1 MATKIVVDAGHGGS
15 NPGAMYQGRRES
27 DDALRLAMAV
37 GKILEANGYDVIYTR
52 TSDVTQSVGQKA
64 AIANEEGADLFVS
77 IHRNAGE
84 YPGQYSGIQTLIFDD
99 SGIKKQM
106 AEKINANLEAL
117 GFRNAGV
124 SIRPNLVVLN
134 STQMP
139 ALLVEAGFID
149 SDTDN
154 RLFDSRFQAM
164 AQAIAD
170 GIMETLEG
178 APVTSSDMSEEEPG
192 VEERHRPPMD
202 RPPHRPPMMRPP
214 MPPAPPIP
222 PVEPNEPEEELYR
235 VQAGAFRE
243 RQNADN
249 LLQLLENDGF
259 PAFIVYQDGLFKV
272 QVGAFSRLSNAI
284 AMEREVREKGYNTYI
299 TT

>member
-15 NPGAMYQGRRES
+15 NPGAVHEGRRES

-37 GKILEANGYDVIYTR
+37 GRILESNGYDVSYTR

-64 AIANEEGADLFVS
+64 AIANEEGADFFVS

-84 YPGQYSGIQTLIFDD
+84 YPGQYTGVQTLIYDD

-106 AEKINANLEAL
+106 AERINANLEAL

-178 APVTSSDMSEEEPG
+178 AQVTSSNVSEEEPG
-192 VEERHRPPMD
+192 EEGRRCPPMD
-202 RPPHRPPMMRPP
+202 RPPHRPPMRPP
-214 MPPAPPIP
+214 MPPMPPAQP
-222 PVEPNEPEEELYR
+222 EEPEELYR

-259 PAFIVYQDGLFKV
+259 PAFIVYQDGLYKV

>member
-15 NPGAMYQGRRES
+15 NPGAVHEGRRES

-37 GKILEANGYDVIYTR
+37 GRILESNGYDVSYTITR
-52 TSDVTQSVGQKA
+52 DVTQSVGQKA
-64 AIANEEGADLFVS
+64 AIANEEGADFFVS

-84 YPGQYSGIQTLIFDD
+84 YPGQYTGVQTLIYDD

-106 AEKINANLEAL
+106 AERINANLEAL

-170 GIMETLEG
+170 GIMDTLDG
-178 APVTSSDMSEEEPG
+178 TQVTSSNVSENDQE
-192 VEERHRPPMD
+192 VERHRPPQ
-202 RPPHRPPMMRPP
+202 RPPMRPPIPP
-214 MPPAPPIP
+214 MPPMQPMPPE
-222 PVEPNEPEEELYR
+222 EPEELYR

-259 PAFIVYQDGLFKV
+259 PAFIVYQDGLYKV

>member
-15 NPGAMYQGRRES
+15 NPGAVFEGRRES

-37 GKILEANGYDVIYTR
+37 GKILESNGYDVTYTR

-77 IHRNAGE
+77 IHRNAAE
-84 YPGQYSGIQTLIFDD
+84 YPGQYSGIQTLIYND

-106 AEKINANLEAL
+106 AENINSNLEAL

-178 APVTSSDMSEEEPG
+178 TRVTSSNVTEEEPQE
-192 VEERHRPPMD
+192 EERH

-214 MPPAPPIP
+214 VPPMPPMQPMPPE
-222 PVEPNEPEEELYR
+222 EPEELYR
-235 VQAGAFRE
+235 
-243 RQNADN
+243 
-249 LLQLLENDGF
+249 LLENDGF
-259 PAFIVYQDGLFKV
+259 PAFIVYQDGLYKV

>member
-15 NPGAMYQGRRES
+15 NPGAVYQGRRES

-37 GKILEANGYDVIYTR
+37 GKILEANGLDVSYTR

-77 IHRNAGE
+77 IHRNAGQ
-84 YPGQYSGIQTLIFDD
+84 YPGQYNGVQTLIFDD
-99 SGIKKQM
+99 SGIKKEI
-106 AEKINANLEAL
+106 AERIDANLAAL
-117 GFRNAGV
+117 GFRDIGI
-124 SIRPNLVVLN
+124 SLRPNLVVLN

-139 ALLVEAGFID
+139 ALRVEAGFID
-149 SDTDN
+149 SDKDN
-154 RLFDSRFQAM
+154 QLFDSKFQAV

-178 APVTSSDMSEEEPG
+178 QAVSSSAVEEEEP
-192 VEERHRPPMD
+192 EERHRFPM
-202 RPPHRPPMMRPP
+202 RPVPP
-214 MPPAPPIP
+214 MPPEKPVPPM
-222 PVEPNEPEEELYR
+222 EPEELYR

-259 PAFIVYQDGLFKV
+259 PAFIVYQDGLYKV

>member
-15 NPGAMYQGRRES
+15 NPGAVYQGRRES

-37 GKILEANGYDVIYTR
+37 GKILESNGYDVTYTR

-64 AIANEEGADLFVS
+64 AIANEEGADLFVA

-84 YPGQYSGIQTLIFDD
+84 YPGQYSGVQTLIYDD

-106 AEKINANLEAL
+106 AENIDANLEAL

-178 APVTSSDMSEEEPG
+178 AQVTSSNVSEEEPG
-192 VEERHRPPMD
+192 EEGRRCPPMD
-202 RPPHRPPMMRPP
+202 RPPHRPPMRPP
-214 MPPAPPIP
+214 MPPMPPAQP
-222 PVEPNEPEEELYR
+222 EEPEELYR

-259 PAFIVYQDGLFKV
+259 PAFIVYQDGLYKV

>member
-15 NPGAMYQGRRES
+15 NPGAVYQGRRES

-37 GKILEANGYDVIYTR
+37 GKILEANGYDVTYTR

-84 YPGQYSGIQTLIFDD
+84 YPGQYSGVQTLIYDD

-106 AEKINANLEAL
+106 AENIDANLEAL

-178 APVTSSDMSEEEPG
+178 AQVTSSNVSEEEPG
-192 VEERHRPPMD
+192 EEGRRCPPMD
-202 RPPHRPPMMRPP
+202 RPPHRPPMRPP
-214 MPPAPPIP
+214 MPPMPPAQP
-222 PVEPNEPEEELYR
+222 EEPEELYR

-259 PAFIVYQDGLFKV
+259 PAFIVYQDGLYKV

>member
-15 NPGAMYQGRRES
+15 NPGAVYQGRRES

-37 GKILEANGYDVIYTR
+37 GKILEANGLDVSYTR

-77 IHRNAGE
+77 IHRNAGQ
-84 YPGQYSGIQTLIFDD
+84 YPGQYNGVQTLIFDD
-99 SGIKKQM
+99 SGIKKEI
-106 AEKINANLEAL
+106 AERIDANLAAL
-117 GFRNAGV
+117 GFRDIGI
-124 SIRPNLVVLN
+124 SLRPNLVVLN

-149 SDTDN
+149 SDKDN
-154 RLFDSRFQAM
+154 QLFDSKFQAV

-178 APVTSSDMSEEEPG
+178 QAVSSSAVEEEEP
-192 VEERHRPPMD
+192 EERHRFPM
-202 RPPHRPPMMRPP
+202 RPVPP
-214 MPPAPPIP
+214 MPPEKPVPPM
-222 PVEPNEPEEELYR
+222 EPEELYR

-243 RQNADN
+243 RQNAD
-249 LLQLLENDGF
+249 
-259 PAFIVYQDGLFKV
+259 PAFIVYQDGLYKV

>member
-15 NPGAMYQGRRES
+15 NPGAVHEGRRES

-37 GKILEANGYDVIYTR
+37 GKILEANGYDVTYTR

-84 YPGQYSGIQTLIFDD
+84 YPGQYSGVQTLIYDD

-106 AEKINANLEAL
+106 AENIDANLEAL

-154 RLFDSRFQAM
+154 HLFDSRFQAM

-178 APVTSSDMSEEEPG
+178 AQVTSSNVSEEEPG
-192 VEERHRPPMD
+192 EEGRRCPPMD
-202 RPPHRPPMMRPP
+202 RPPHRPPMRPP
-214 MPPAPPIP
+214 MPPMPPAQP
-222 PVEPNEPEEELYR
+222 EEPEELYR

-259 PAFIVYQDGLFKV
+259 PAFIVYQDGLYKV

>member
-15 NPGAMYQGRRES
+15 NPGAVYQGRRES

-37 GKILEANGYDVIYTR
+37 GKILESNGYDVTYTR

-84 YPGQYSGIQTLIFDD
+84 YPGQYSGIQTLIYDD
-99 SGIKKQM
+99 SGIKKQI
-106 AEKINANLEAL
+106 AETIDANLEAL

-178 APVTSSDMSEEEPG
+178 AQVTSSNVSEEEPQE
-192 VEERHRPPMD
+192 EERHRPPMN
-202 RPPHRPPMMRPP
+202 RPPHRPPMRPPIPP
-214 MPPAPPIP
+214 MPPVPP
-222 PVEPNEPEEELYR
+222 EEPEEELYR

-259 PAFIVYQDGLFKV
+259 PAFIVYQDGLYKV

>member
-15 NPGAMYQGRRES
+15 NPGAVYQGRRES

-37 GKILEANGYDVIYTR
+37 GKILEANGLDVSYTR

-77 IHRNAGE
+77 IHRNAGQ
-84 YPGQYSGIQTLIFDD
+84 YPGQYNGVQTLIFDD
-99 SGIKKQM
+99 SGIKKEI
-106 AEKINANLEAL
+106 AERIDANLAAL
-117 GFRNAGV
+117 GFRDIGI
-124 SIRPNLVVLN
+124 SLRPNLVVLN
-134 STQMP
+134 STEMP

-149 SDTDN
+149 SDKDN
-154 RLFDSRFQAM
+154 QLFDSKFQAV

-178 APVTSSDMSEEEPG
+178 QAVSSSAVEEEEP
-192 VEERHRPPMD
+192 EERHRFPM
-202 RPPHRPPMMRPP
+202 RPVPP
-214 MPPAPPIP
+214 MPPEKPAPPM
-222 PVEPNEPEEELYR
+222 EPEELYR

-259 PAFIVYQDGLFKV
+259 PAFIVYQDGLYKV

>member
-15 NPGAMYQGRRES
+15 NPGAVFEGRRES

-37 GKILEANGYDVIYTR
+37 GRILESNGYDVTYTR

-77 IHRNAGE
+77 IHRNAAE
-84 YPGQYSGIQTLIFDD
+84 YPGQYSGIQTLIYND

-106 AEKINANLEAL
+106 AENINSNLEAL

-178 APVTSSDMSEEEPG
+178 TRVTSSNVPEEEPQ
-192 VEERHRPPMD
+192 VEERH

-214 MPPAPPIP
+214 VPPMQPMPPE
-222 PVEPNEPEEELYR
+222 EPEELYR

-259 PAFIVYQDGLFKV
+259 PAFIVYQDGLYKV

>member
-15 NPGAMYQGRRES
+15 NPGAVYQGRRES

-37 GKILEANGYDVIYTR
+37 GKILEANGYDVTYTR

-84 YPGQYSGIQTLIFDD
+84 YPGQYSGIQTLIYDD

-106 AEKINANLEAL
+106 AENIDANLEAL
-117 GFRNAGV
+117 GFRNAGI

-178 APVTSSDMSEEEPG
+178 AQVTSSNVPEEEPQE
-192 VEERHRPPMD
+192 EERHRPPMN
-202 RPPHRPPMMRPP
+202 RPPHRPPMRPPIPP
-214 MPPAPPIP
+214 MPPMPP
-222 PVEPNEPEEELYR
+222 EEPEEELYR

-259 PAFIVYQDGLFKV
+259 PAFIVYQDGLYKV

>member
-15 NPGAMYQGRRES
+15 NPGAVFEGRRES

-37 GKILEANGYDVIYTR
+37 GKILESNGYDVTYTR

-77 IHRNAGE
+77 IHRNAAE
-84 YPGQYSGIQTLIFDD
+84 YPGQYSGIQTLIYND

-106 AEKINANLEAL
+106 AENINSNLEAL

-178 APVTSSDMSEEEPG
+178 TRVTSSNVMEEEPQE
-192 VEERHRPPMD
+192 EERH

-214 MPPAPPIP
+214 VPPMPPMQPMPPE
-222 PVEPNEPEEELYR
+222 EPEELYR

-259 PAFIVYQDGLFKV
+259 PAFIVYQDGLYKV

>member
-15 NPGAMYQGRRES
+15 NPGAVYQGRRES

-37 GKILEANGYDVIYTR
+37 GKILEANGLDVSYTR

-77 IHRNAGE
+77 IHRNAGQ
-84 YPGQYSGIQTLIFDD
+84 YPGQYNGVQTLIFDD
-99 SGIKKQM
+99 SGIKKEI
-106 AEKINANLEAL
+106 AERIDANLAAL
-117 GFRNAGV
+117 GFRDIGI
-124 SIRPNLVVLN
+124 SLRPNLVVLN

-149 SDTDN
+149 SDKDN
-154 RLFDSRFQAM
+154 QLFDSKFQAV

-178 APVTSSDMSEEEPG
+178 QAVSSSAVEEEEP
-192 VEERHRPPMD
+192 EERHRFPM
-202 RPPHRPPMMRPP
+202 RPVPP
-214 MPPAPPIP
+214 MPPEKPVPPM
-222 PVEPNEPEEELYR
+222 EPEELYR

-259 PAFIVYQDGLFKV
+259 PAFIVYQDGLYKV

>member
-37 GKILEANGYDVIYTR
+37 GKILESEGYDVSYTR

-84 YPGQYSGIQTLIFDD
+84 YPGQYTGVQTLIYDD

-106 AEKINANLEAL
+106 AERINANLAAL
-117 GFRNAGV
+117 GFRNAGI

-134 STQMP
+134 STEMP

-164 AQAIAD
+164 AQAVAD
-170 GIMETLEG
+170 GITETLEG
-178 APVTSSDMSEEEPG
+178 QRVTSSDVSEEEPDG
-192 VEERHRPPMD
+192 EERRRPPM
-202 RPPHRPPMMRPP
+202 HQRPPMMCPP
-214 MPPAPPIP
+214 MPPVPPMP
-222 PVEPNEPEEELYR
+222 PEEPEELYR
-235 VQAGAFRE
+235 VQAGAFR
-243 RQNADN
+243 
-249 LLQLLENDGF
+249 DGRMRIIF
-259 PAFIVYQDGLFKV
+259 CSFWKMTD
-272 QVGAFSRLSNAI
+272 SRLLLCIKMDSTRCRWEPSA
-284 AMEREVREKGYNTYI
+284 V
-299 TT
+299 

>member
-15 NPGAMYQGRRES
+15 NPGAVHEGRRES

-37 GKILEANGYDVIYTR
+37 GRILESNGYDVSYTR

-64 AIANEEGADLFVS
+64 AIANEEGANLFVS

-84 YPGQYSGIQTLIFDD
+84 YPGQYTGVQTLIYDD

-106 AEKINANLEAL
+106 AERIKSNLEAL

-170 GIMETLEG
+170 GIMDTLDG
-178 APVTSSDMSEEEPG
+178 TQVTSSNVSENDQEA
-192 VEERHRPPMD
+192 ERHRPPQ
-202 RPPHRPPMMRPP
+202 RPPMRPPIPP
-214 MPPAPPIP
+214 MPPMQPMPPE
-222 PVEPNEPEEELYR
+222 EPEELYR

-259 PAFIVYQDGLFKV
+259 PAFIVYQDGLYKV

>member
-15 NPGAMYQGRRES
+15 NPGAVYQGRRES

-37 GKILEANGYDVIYTR
+37 GKILEANGFDVSYTR

-77 IHRNAGE
+77 IHRNAGQ
-84 YPGQYSGIQTLIFDD
+84 YPGQYNGVQTLIFDD
-99 SGIKKQM
+99 SGIKKEI
-106 AEKINANLEAL
+106 AERIDANLAAL
-117 GFRNAGV
+117 GFRDIGI
-124 SIRPNLVVLN
+124 SLRPNLVVLN

-149 SDTDN
+149 SDKDN
-154 RLFDSRFQAM
+154 QLFDSKFQAV

-178 APVTSSDMSEEEPG
+178 QAVSSSAVEEEEP
-192 VEERHRPPMD
+192 EERHRFPM
-202 RPPHRPPMMRPP
+202 RPVPP
-214 MPPAPPIP
+214 MPPEKPAPPM
-222 PVEPNEPEEELYR
+222 EPEELYR

-259 PAFIVYQDGLFKV
+259 PAFIVYQDGLYKV

>member
-1 MATKIVVDAGHGGS
+1 MAAKIVVDAGHGGS
-15 NPGAMYQGRRES
+15 NPGAVYQGRRES

-37 GKILEANGYDVIYTR
+37 GKILEANGYDVSYTR

-77 IHRNAGE
+77 IHRNAGQ
-84 YPGQYSGIQTLIFDD
+84 YPGQYDGVQTLIYND
-99 SGIKKQM
+99 SGIKKEI
-106 AEKINANLEAL
+106 AEKIDANLAAL
-117 GFRNAGV
+117 GFRDLGI
-124 SIRPNLVVLN
+124 SLRPNLVVLN

-149 SDTDN
+149 SDKDN
-154 RLFDSRFQAM
+154 QLFDSKFQAI

-170 GIMETLEG
+170 GIMGTLEEQT
-178 APVTSSDMSEEEPG
+178 VTSSAVEEEEM
-192 VEERHRPPMD
+192 EERHRFPM
-202 RPPHRPPMMRPP
+202 RPVPP
-214 MPPAPPIP
+214 MPPEKPLPPM
-222 PVEPNEPEEELYR
+222 EPEELYR

-243 RQNADN
+243 RANADN

-259 PAFIVYQDGLFKV
+259 PAFIVYQDGLYKV

>member
-15 NPGAMYQGRRES
+15 NPGAVYQGRRES

-37 GKILEANGYDVIYTR
+37 GKILEANGLDVSYTR

-77 IHRNAGE
+77 IHRNAGQ
-84 YPGQYSGIQTLIFDD
+84 YPGQYNGVQTLIFDD
-99 SGIKKQM
+99 SGIKKEI
-106 AEKINANLEAL
+106 AERIDANLAAL
-117 GFRNAGV
+117 GFRDIGI
-124 SIRPNLVVLN
+124 SLGPNLVVLN

-149 SDTDN
+149 SDKDN
-154 RLFDSRFQAM
+154 QLFDSKFQAV

-178 APVTSSDMSEEEPG
+178 QAVSSSAVEEEEP
-192 VEERHRPPMD
+192 EERHRFPM
-202 RPPHRPPMMRPP
+202 RPVPP
-214 MPPAPPIP
+214 MPPEKPAPPM
-222 PVEPNEPEEELYR
+222 EPEELYR

-259 PAFIVYQDGLFKV
+259 PAFIVYQDGLYKV

>member
-15 NPGAMYQGRRES
+15 NPGAVYQGRRES

-37 GKILEANGYDVIYTR
+37 GKILEANGFDVSYTR

-77 IHRNAGE
+77 IHRNAGQ
-84 YPGQYSGIQTLIFDD
+84 YPGQYNGVQTLIFDD
-99 SGIKKQM
+99 SGIKKEI
-106 AEKINANLEAL
+106 AERIDANLAAL
-117 GFRNAGV
+117 GFRDIGI
-124 SIRPNLVVLN
+124 SLRPNLVVLN

-149 SDTDN
+149 SDKDN
-154 RLFDSRFQAM
+154 QLFDSKFQAV

-178 APVTSSDMSEEEPG
+178 QAVSSSAVEEEEP
-192 VEERHRPPMD
+192 EERHRFPM
-202 RPPHRPPMMRPP
+202 RPVPP
-214 MPPAPPIP
+214 MPPEKPVPPM
-222 PVEPNEPEEELYR
+222 EPEELYR

-259 PAFIVYQDGLFKV
+259 PAFIVYQDGLYKV

>member
-15 NPGAMYQGRRES
+15 NPGAVYQGRRES

-37 GKILEANGYDVIYTR
+37 GKILESNGYDVTYTR

-84 YPGQYSGIQTLIFDD
+84 YPGQYSGVQTLIYDD

-106 AEKINANLEAL
+106 AENIDANLEAL

-178 APVTSSDMSEEEPG
+178 AQVTSSNVSEEEPG
-192 VEERHRPPMD
+192 EEGRRCPPMD
-202 RPPHRPPMMRPP
+202 RPPHRPPMRPP
-214 MPPAPPIP
+214 MPPMPPAQP
-222 PVEPNEPEEELYR
+222 EEPEELYR

>member
-37 GKILEANGYDVIYTR
+37 GKILEANGYDVTYTR

-84 YPGQYSGIQTLIFDD
+84 YPGQYSGIQTLIYDD
-99 SGIKKQM
+99 SGIKKQI
-106 AEKINANLEAL
+106 AENIDANLEAL

-178 APVTSSDMSEEEPG
+178 AQVTSSNVSEEEPQE
-192 VEERHRPPMD
+192 EERHRPPMN
-202 RPPHRPPMMRPP
+202 RPPHRPPMRPPIPP
-214 MPPAPPIP
+214 MPPVPP
-222 PVEPNEPEEELYR
+222 EEPEEELYR

-259 PAFIVYQDGLFKV
+259 PAFIVYQDGLYKV

>member
-1 MATKIVVDAGHGGS
+1 M
-15 NPGAMYQGRRES
+15 
-27 DDALRLAMAV
+27 
-37 GKILEANGYDVIYTR
+37 EANGYDVTYTR

-84 YPGQYSGIQTLIFDD
+84 YPGQYSGIQTLIYDD
-99 SGIKKQM
+99 SGIKKQI
-106 AEKINANLEAL
+106 AENIDANLEAL

-178 APVTSSDMSEEEPG
+178 AQVTSSNVSEEEPQE
-192 VEERHRPPMD
+192 EERHRPPMN
-202 RPPHRPPMMRPP
+202 RPPHRPPMRPPIPP
-214 MPPAPPIP
+214 MPPVPP
-222 PVEPNEPEEELYR
+222 EEPEEELYR

-259 PAFIVYQDGLFKV
+259 PAFIVYQDGLYKV

>member
-1 MATKIVVDAGHGGS
+1 MATKIVIDAGHGGN
-15 NPGAMYQGRRES
+15 NPGATFQGRRES

-37 GKILEANGYDVIYTR
+37 GKILEENGYDVSYTR
-52 TSDVTQSVGQKA
+52 TTDVTQSVGQKA
-64 AIANEEGADLFVS
+64 AIANEEGADLFIS
-77 IHRNAGE
+77 IHRNAAQ
-84 YPGQYSGIQTLIFDD
+84 YPGQYSGVQTLIYDE
-99 SGIKKQM
+99 SGFKKEM
-106 AEKINANLEAL
+106 ADNINRNLEAL
-117 GFRNAGV
+117 GFKNLGV
-124 SIRPNLVVLN
+124 SLRPNLVVLN

-149 SDTDN
+149 SVEDNEIFDTK
-154 RLFDSRFQAM
+154 FQAM

-170 GIMETLEG
+170 GIMETLEVP
-178 APVTSSDMSEEEPG
+178 PVTSSALAQQETMDD
-192 VEERHRPPMD
+192 VEERR
-202 RPPHRPPMMRPP
+202 R
-214 MPPAPPIP
+214 PIP
-222 PVEPNEPEEELYR
+222 PANMQPQRPQQQRPQPPFAPEPPMEPEEVLYR

-259 PAFIVYQDGLFKV
+259 PAYIVFQDDLFKV

-299 TT
+299 VT

>member
-15 NPGAMYQGRRES
+15 NPGAVHEGRRES

-37 GKILEANGYDVIYTR
+37 GRILESNGYDVSYTR

-64 AIANEEGADLFVS
+64 AIANEEGADFFVS

-84 YPGQYSGIQTLIFDD
+84 YPEQYTGVQTLIYDD

-106 AEKINANLEAL
+106 AERINANLEAL

-170 GIMETLEG
+170 GIMDTLDG
-178 APVTSSDMSEEEPG
+178 TQVTSSNVSENDQE
-192 VEERHRPPMD
+192 VERHRPPQ
-202 RPPHRPPMMRPP
+202 RPPMRPPIPP
-214 MPPAPPIP
+214 MPPMQPMPPE
-222 PVEPNEPEEELYR
+222 EPEELYR

-259 PAFIVYQDGLFKV
+259 PAFIVYQDGLYKV

>member
-15 NPGAMYQGRRES
+15 NPGAVHEGRRES

-37 GKILEANGYDVIYTR
+37 GRILESNGYDVSYTR

-64 AIANEEGADLFVS
+64 AIANEEGANLFVS

-84 YPGQYSGIQTLIFDD
+84 YPGQYTGVQTLIYDD

-106 AEKINANLEAL
+106 AERINSNLEAL

-170 GIMETLEG
+170 GIMDTLDG
-178 APVTSSDMSEEEPG
+178 TQVTSSNVSENDQE
-192 VEERHRPPMD
+192 VERHRPPQ
-202 RPPHRPPMMRPP
+202 RPPMRPPIPP
-214 MPPAPPIP
+214 MPPMQPMPPE
-222 PVEPNEPEEELYR
+222 EPEELYR

-259 PAFIVYQDGLFKV
+259 PAFIVYQDGLYKV

>member
-15 NPGAMYQGRRES
+15 NPGAVYEGRRES

-37 GKILEANGYDVIYTR
+37 GRILESNGYDVSYTR

-84 YPGQYSGIQTLIFDD
+84 YPGQYTGVQTLIYDD

-106 AEKINANLEAL
+106 AERINANLAAL

-149 SDTDN
+149 SDVDN

-178 APVTSSDMSEEEPG
+178 AQVTSSNVSEEEPG
-192 VEERHRPPMD
+192 EEGRRCPPV
-202 RPPHRPPMMRPP
+202 PRPPMMRPP
-214 MPPAPPIP
+214 MPPMQPMPPE
-222 PVEPNEPEEELYR
+222 EPEELYR

-259 PAFIVYQDGLFKV
+259 PAFIVFQDGLYKV
-272 QVGAFSRLSNAI
+272 QVGAFTRLSNAI

>member
-37 GKILEANGYDVIYTR
+37 GKILESEGYDVSYTR

-84 YPGQYSGIQTLIFDD
+84 YPGQYTGVQTLIYDD

-106 AEKINANLEAL
+106 AERINANLAAL
-117 GFRNAGV
+117 GFRNAGI

-134 STQMP
+134 STEMP

-164 AQAIAD
+164 AQAVAD
-170 GIMETLEG
+170 GITETLEG
-178 APVTSSDMSEEEPG
+178 QRVTSSDVSEEEPDG
-192 VEERHRPPMD
+192 EERRRPPM
-202 RPPHRPPMMRPP
+202 HQRPPMMCPP
-214 MPPAPPIP
+214 MPPVPPMP
-222 PVEPNEPEEELYR
+222 PEEPEELYR

-259 PAFIVYQDGLFKV
+259 PAFIVYQDGLYKV

>member
-15 NPGAMYQGRRES
+15 NPGAVYQGRRES

-37 GKILEANGYDVIYTR
+37 GKILEANGYDVTYTR

-84 YPGQYSGIQTLIFDD
+84 YPGQYSGVQTLIYDD

-106 AEKINANLEAL
+106 AENIDANLEAL

-178 APVTSSDMSEEEPG
+178 AQVTSSNVSEEEPQE
-192 VEERHRPPMD
+192 EERHRPPMN
-202 RPPHRPPMMRPP
+202 RPPHRPPMRPPIPP
-214 MPPAPPIP
+214 MPPVPP
-222 PVEPNEPEEELYR
+222 EEPEEELYR

-259 PAFIVYQDGLFKV
+259 PAFIVYQDGLYKV

>member
-15 NPGAMYQGRRES
+15 NPGAVFEGRRES

-37 GKILEANGYDVIYTR
+37 GKILESNGYDVTYTR

-77 IHRNAGE
+77 IHRNAAE
-84 YPGQYSGIQTLIFDD
+84 YPGQYSGIQTLIYND

-106 AEKINANLEAL
+106 AENINSNLEAL

-124 SIRPNLVVLN
+124 NIRPNLVVLN

-178 APVTSSDMSEEEPG
+178 TRVTSSNVTEEEPQE
-192 VEERHRPPMD
+192 EERH

-214 MPPAPPIP
+214 VPPMPPMQPMPPE
-222 PVEPNEPEEELYR
+222 EPEELYR

-259 PAFIVYQDGLFKV
+259 PAFIVYQDGLYKV

>member
-15 NPGAMYQGRRES
+15 NPGAVYQGRRES

-37 GKILEANGYDVIYTR
+37 GRILEANGYDVTYTR

-77 IHRNAGE
+77 IHRNAAE
-84 YPGQYSGIQTLIFDD
+84 YPGQYSGIQTLIYDD
-99 SGIKKQM
+99 SGIKKEM
-106 AEKINANLEAL
+106 AENINRNLSVL
-117 GFRNAGV
+117 GFRDAGV

-149 SDTDN
+149 NQEDN
-154 RLFDSRFQAM
+154 RLFDSKFQAM

-170 GIMETLEG
+170 GIMETLDT
-178 APVTSSDMSEEEPG
+178 PQVSSSAVDEE
-192 VEERHRPPMD
+192 VYVADEENRHRPPVG
-202 RPPHRPPMMRPP
+202 PRPP
-214 MPPAPPIP
+214 MPPEPPMRPMP
-222 PVEPNEPEEELYR
+222 PEEPEELYR

-243 RQNADN
+243 KQNADN

-259 PAFIVYQDGLFKV
+259 PAFIVFQDGLYKV
-272 QVGAFSRLSNAI
+272 QVGAFARLSNAI
-284 AMEREVREKGYNTYI
+284 AMEREVRQKGYNTYI

>member
-15 NPGAMYQGRRES
+15 NPGAVHEGRRES

-37 GKILEANGYDVIYTR
+37 GRILESNGYDVSYTR

-64 AIANEEGADLFVS
+64 AIANEEGANLFVS

-84 YPGQYSGIQTLIFDD
+84 YPGQYTGVQTLIYDD

-106 AEKINANLEAL
+106 AERINSNLEAL

-170 GIMETLEG
+170 GIMDTLDG
-178 APVTSSDMSEEEPG
+178 TQVTSSNVSENDQEA
-192 VEERHRPPMD
+192 ERHRPPQ
-202 RPPHRPPMMRPP
+202 RPPMRPPIPP
-214 MPPAPPIP
+214 MPPMQPMPPE
-222 PVEPNEPEEELYR
+222 EPEELYR

-259 PAFIVYQDGLFKV
+259 PAFIVYQDGLYKV

>member
-15 NPGAMYQGRRES
+15 NPGAVYQGRRES

-37 GKILEANGYDVIYTR
+37 GKILEANGYDVTYTR

-64 AIANEEGADLFVS
+64 AIANEEGADFFVS

-84 YPGQYSGIQTLIFDD
+84 YPGQYSGVQTLIYDD

-106 AEKINANLEAL
+106 AENIDANLAEL

-178 APVTSSDMSEEEPG
+178 AQVTSSNISEEEPRE
-192 VEERHRPPMD
+192 EERHRPPMD
-202 RPPHRPPMMRPP
+202 RPPHRPPMRPPVPP
-214 MPPAPPIP
+214 MPPMRPTPPG
-222 PVEPNEPEEELYR
+222 EPEEELYR

-259 PAFIVYQDGLFKV
+259 PAFIVYQDGLYKV

>member
-15 NPGAMYQGRRES
+15 NPGAVYQGRRES

-37 GKILEANGYDVIYTR
+37 GKILEANGYDVTYTR

-84 YPGQYSGIQTLIFDD
+84 YPGQYSGVQTLIYDD

-106 AEKINANLEAL
+106 AENIDANLAEL

-178 APVTSSDMSEEEPG
+178 AQVASSNISEEEPQE
-192 VEERHRPPMD
+192 EERHRPPMD
-202 RPPHRPPMMRPP
+202 RPPHRPPMRPPIPP
-214 MPPAPPIP
+214 MPPTRPMPP
-222 PVEPNEPEEELYR
+222 EEPEEELYR

-259 PAFIVYQDGLFKV
+259 PAFIVYQDGLYKV